1 MSSPLFDRFAPLL
14 FLLLWSTGW
23 IAARAITPYAD
34 PLTFLSWRYT
44 LAAAALVIFA
54 VFSGAR
60 WPHRAIDW
68 AHGLVSGIMIHAI
81 YLGGVWW
88 AVRHGVP
95 ATISALLAAIQ
106 PILTTVLAPYI
117 AKERIRPLQ
126 WLGVALGFCGL
137 LIVLSPKLTGIEPGM
152 LGKVAFPLVVNAL
165 CMVSVTLGAFYQKRF
180 IPTGDLRTMTV
191 LQYIGALAV
200 TLPVAFLIEPM
211 HVTWNLPVIAT
222 MVWSVFGLSIGAIV
236 LYLMLIRHGA
246 VSRPAQL
253 IFLVP
258 PTAAVQAWLLFG
270 ESLSLLQIGGMAVT
284 ALGVALA
291 SRKS

>member
-1 MSSPLFDRFAPLL
+1 MLFDRFAPFL
-14 FLLLWSTGW
+14 FLVLWSTGW

-34 PLTFLSWRYT
+34 PLTFLAWRYV

-54 VFSGAR
+54 VFSGAI
-60 WPHRAIDW
+60 WPRRAADW
-68 AHGLVSGIMIHAI
+68 GHGFVSGIMIHAI

-106 PILTTVLAPYI
+106 PILTTILAPYI

-126 WLGVALGFCGL
+126 GLGVALGFCGL
-137 LIVLSPKLTGIEPGM
+137 LIVLSPKLAGVAPGT
-152 LGKVAFPLVVNAL
+152 LAQVAWPLVVNAL

-180 IPTGDLRTMTV
+180 IPTGDLRTVTV
-191 LQYIGALAV
+191 LQYIGAFSV
-200 TLPVAFLIEPM
+200 TLPAAFLLEDM
-211 HVTWNLPVIAT
+211 HVTWNAPVIAT

-236 LYLMLIRHGA
+236 LYFMLIRHGA

-258 PTAAVQAWLLFG
+258 PTAAVQAWVLFG
-270 ESLSLLQIGGMAVT
+270 ESLSLLQLGGMAVT